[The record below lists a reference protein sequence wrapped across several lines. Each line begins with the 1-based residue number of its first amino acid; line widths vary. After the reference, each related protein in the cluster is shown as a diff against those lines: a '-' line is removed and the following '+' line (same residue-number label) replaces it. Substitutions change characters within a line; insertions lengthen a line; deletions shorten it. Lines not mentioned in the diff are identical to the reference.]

1 MNLPSIFRAV
11 SLFAVMV
18 FCSPRIHAG
27 ASNKNGNPFGNGSFF
42 PTTGTF
48 NGVLRG
54 VDTVGV
60 TAFTT
65 GTNTTLT
72 GGPLYLYQADVGVYD
87 DTMSVYATLDPS
99 ANTLS
104 AFIAPSTNTPSTP
117 NTANNLSAGGG
128 SFQAS
133 LKNSPPNQTYSG
145 SGVISEITDTNTAPV
160 TIQNYN
166 FVINGCR
173 IGN

>member
-1 MNLPSIFRAV
+1 MSLSLLLRTVILPVVVLIV
-11 SLFAVMV
+11 
-18 FCSPRIHAG
+18 SPRIQAG
-27 ASNKNGNPFGNGSFF
+27 ASNKSGNPFGNGSFF
-42 PTTGTF
+42 PTAGTF

-54 VDTVGV
+54 VDIVGV

-72 GGPLYLYQADVGVYD
+72 GGPLYLYQADIGAYD

-99 ANTLS
+99 ANSLS
-104 AFIAPSTNTPSTP
+104 AFIAPSTNTIF
-117 NTANNLSAGGG
+117 NTNSSSIFAGGG

-133 LKNSPPNQTYSG
+133 LNNTPPNQTYSG
-145 SGVISEITDTNTAPV
+145 SGVISEIVDTNFNPV
-160 TIQNYN
+160 ITQNYN

-173 IGN
+173 ISN

>member
-1 MNLPSIFRAV
+1 MNLPAFFQTAFLLV
-11 SLFAVMV
+11 VLFA
-18 FCSPRIHAG
+18 FSPRLQAG

-42 PTTGTF
+42 PTSGTF

-99 ANTLS
+99 ANSLS
-104 AFIAPSTNTPSTP
+104 AFIAPSTNTPATP
-117 NTANNLSAGGG
+117 NTANNVSSGGG

-133 LKNSPPNQTYSG
+133 LKNSPTNQTYSG
-145 SGVISEITDTNTAPV
+145 SGVISEIVDTNTAPV
-160 TIQNYN
+160 TTVNYN